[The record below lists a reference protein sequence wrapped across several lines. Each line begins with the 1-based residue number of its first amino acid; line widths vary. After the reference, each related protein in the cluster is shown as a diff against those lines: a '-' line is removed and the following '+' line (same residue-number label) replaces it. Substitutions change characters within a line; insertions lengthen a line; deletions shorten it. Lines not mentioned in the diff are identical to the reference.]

1 MPYSTNHTT
10 LFYPLYSCSIF
21 CLLYSPSTSR
31 WVYSLAHRR
40 SSHYTP
46 CSFYRV
52 SCSYLLKILF
62 LSSIA
67 SILLPS
73 IQVLIYKERNQF
85 EIVEILNL
93 PIKFAGPSGRAV

>member
-21 CLLYSPSTSR
+21 CLLYSHSTSR

-46 CSFYRV
+46 CSFYSV
-52 SCSYLLKILF
+52 SCSYLKNFIALF
-62 LSSIA
+62 YCYSFI
-67 SILLPS
+67 LPS
-73 IQVLIYKERNQF
+73 IQVMIYKERNQF

-93 PIKFAGPSGRAV
+93 PIKFAGPSSRTV